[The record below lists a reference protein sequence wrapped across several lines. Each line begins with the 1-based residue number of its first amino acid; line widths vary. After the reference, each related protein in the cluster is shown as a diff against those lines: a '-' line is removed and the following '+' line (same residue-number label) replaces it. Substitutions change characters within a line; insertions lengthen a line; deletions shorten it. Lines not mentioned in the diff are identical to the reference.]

1 LYGSGRQP
9 WINER
14 GTVEATWID
23 RSTVDAGGDFSASL
37 ASADGVTTID
47 PAAAPT
53 GTHLQTGT
61 IGCRINADD
70 TVTCSQFE
78 LAGVGN
84 ANATADLT
92 VTYTATVQ
100 CRNRGGQIVEVKS
113 QIVGATSSTG
123 SLSPENGR
131 LLVPELDSAP
141 APTAAE
147 FEAQAT
153 CPNGNWTKET
163 LTSTIAVSGFTY
175 TLTFEGFDS
184 PYILIDP

>member
-1 LYGSGRQP
+1 MAVMVMG
-9 WINER
+9 
-14 GTVEATWID
+14 
-23 RSTVDAGGDFSASL
+23 FSASV

-47 PAAAPT
+47 PTAAPT

-61 IGCRINADD
+61 IGCTINADQ
-70 TVTCSQFE
+70 TVTCSTFE

-92 VTYTATVQ
+92 VTYTATVR
-100 CRNRGGQIVEVKS
+100 CRNHGGQIVEVKS
-113 QIVGATSSTG
+113 QVVRAPASTG
-123 SLSPENGR
+123 RLSPENGR
-131 LLVPELDSAP
+131 LSVPALSSAP

-163 LTSTIAVSGFTY
+163 LASTIAVSGFTY
-175 TLTFEGFDS
+175 TLTFAGFDS

>member
-1 LYGSGRQP
+1 MKR
-9 WINER
+9 
-14 GTVEATWID
+14 
-23 RSTVDAGGDFSASL
+23 AGIITTLAMLLMALSASVAL
-37 ASADGVTTID
+37 AATTID

-53 GTHLQTGT
+53 GTHLQSGT
-61 IGCRINADD
+61 IGCEISGGV
-70 TVTCSQFE
+70 VTCSAYE

-84 ANATADLT
+84 TNAQATLSAS
-92 VTYTATVQ
+92 YSATVQ
-100 CRNRGGQIVEVKS
+100 CRNHGGQIVEVKS
-113 QIVGATSSTG
+113 QVVGATASTG

-131 LLVPELDSAP
+131 LSVPALSSAP

-163 LTSTIAVSGFTY
+163 LASTIAVSGFTY
-175 TLTFEGFDS
+175 TLTFAGFDS

>member
-1 LYGSGRQP
+1 MMLVG
-9 WINER
+9 
-14 GTVEATWID
+14 V
-23 RSTVDAGGDFSASL
+23 SASA

-47 PAAAPT
+47 PTAAPT

-61 IGCRINADD
+61 IGCTINADQ
-70 TVTCSQFE
+70 TVTCSTFE

-100 CRNRGGQIVEVKS
+100 CRNHGGQIVEVKS
-113 QIVGATSSTG
+113 QVVGATASTG
-123 SLSPENGR
+123 SLSPKNGR
-131 LLVPELDSAP
+131 LSVPALSSAP

-153 CPNGNWTKET
+153 CPNGNWTKEAV
-163 LTSTIAVSGFTY
+163 TSSIAVSGFTY
-175 TLTFEGFDS
+175 TLTFAGFDS
-184 PYILIDP
+184 PYISIDP

>member
-1 LYGSGRQP
+1 MAVMVMG
-9 WINER
+9 
-14 GTVEATWID
+14 
-23 RSTVDAGGDFSASL
+23 FSASV

-47 PAAAPT
+47 PTAAPT

-61 IGCRINADD
+61 IGCTINADQ
-70 TVTCSQFE
+70 TVTCSTFE

-92 VTYTATVQ
+92 VTYTATVR
-100 CRNRGGQIVEVKS
+100 CRNHGGQIVEVKS
-113 QIVGATSSTG
+113 QVVGATASTG

-131 LLVPELDSAP
+131 LSVPALSSAP

-163 LTSTIAVSGFTY
+163 LASTIAVSGFTY
-175 TLTFEGFDS
+175 TLTFAGFDS